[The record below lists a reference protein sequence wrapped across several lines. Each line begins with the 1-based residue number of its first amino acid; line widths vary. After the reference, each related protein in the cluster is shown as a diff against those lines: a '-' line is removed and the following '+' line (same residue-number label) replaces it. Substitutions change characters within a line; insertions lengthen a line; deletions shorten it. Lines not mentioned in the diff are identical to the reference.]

1 VIRNLDHHVNGQRF
15 GPSNIND
22 QKIGWE
28 FSKKKSGWEKWI
40 HPIYS
45 PQIRL
50 LSLITIKQQWIIGC
64 S

>member
-28 FSKKKSGWEKWI
+28 FSKKKKWLREVN
-40 HPIYS
+40 S
-45 PQIRL
+45 PYI
-50 LSLITIKQQWIIGC
+50 LSTNSSIEFNHY
-64 S
+64 

>member
-28 FSKKKSGWEKWI
+28 FSKKKKVVERSEFTLYTLHKFVYWV
-40 HPIYS
+40 
-45 PQIRL
+45 
-50 LSLITIKQQWIIGC
+50 
-64 S
+64 